1 MRGNGV
7 FICSLKGHLES
18 LTKDIQHQITPDET
32 HQVISAGGGLRERAS
47 GRLSRLGKAH
57 GLATLIKGS
66 LRRPPSQL
74 AVPVSSIVFLLE
86 YQRLLAQ
93 VFFSLHCHSA
103 KKTTSVVIVKL
114 LHDAVPP
121 RLAHWNKPRFNSVE
135 QTEPDQIA
143 HPSRIVTAAK
153 ENQLVIHLLV
163 LWYAQTPPARPD
175 SINCVLTS
183 LVENRV
189 DRTSSSCQ
197 IDTVQAVKPNW
208 AIQVTRP
215 HIVSLMN
222 LVHLISHQRRVLPSL
237 GFVRSRSSVRQLLS
251 TQNPTYGS
259 QRRHRFEAKLFEFP
273 LNRLSSAK
281 QSLVVETE
289 ANQLHG
295 LYYFPSQLTRAAV
308 RTRRSA
314 LVPVRSTVRVLVPSD
329 PLVNPFSRVT
339 QRSSDARDLFTARI
353 TFNRN
358 LPIALLFSLHR
369 RLQFSKGINVE
380 QKPDSRKL
388 DDVFQRTVTNVL
400 ALNRVT
406 KVLALINY

>member
-1 MRGNGV
+1 
-7 FICSLKGHLES
+7 
-18 LTKDIQHQITPDET
+18 
-32 HQVISAGGGLRERAS
+32 
-47 GRLSRLGKAH
+47 
-57 GLATLIKGS
+57 
-66 LRRPPSQL
+66 
-74 AVPVSSIVFLLE
+74 VFLLE
-86 YQRLLAQ
+86 YQRLLSQ

-114 LHDAVPP
+114 LHHAVAPG
-121 RLAHWNKPRFNSVE
+121 LTHWNKPRFDSVE
-135 QTEPDQIA
+135 QTEPDQIT

-175 SINCVLTS
+175 SINCVLPS
-183 LVENRV
+183 LVKNRV
-189 DRTSSSCQ
+189 DRTPTGCQ
-197 IDTVQAVKPNW
+197 IDTVQAVKTNRT
-208 AIQVTRP
+208 IQITRAD
-215 HIVSLMN
+215 IVRLMN
-222 LVHLISHQRRVLPSL
+222 LVHLISHQRRVLPSF
-237 GFVRSRSSVRQLLS
+237 GFVRSRSSVSQLFS

-259 QRRHRFEAKLFEFP
+259 QRRHRFEAKLFELP
-273 LNRLSSAK
+273 LNRLSPTK

-289 ANQLHG
+289 ANQLNR
-295 LYYFPSQLTRAAV
+295 LNNVLPQSAWAAV

-314 LVPVRSTVRVLVPSD
+314 LVPVRRIIRALVPLD

-339 QRSSDARDLFTARI
+339 QRASDARDLFTARI

-358 LPIALLFSLHR
+358 LPIAFLFSLHR